1 VSSTSGTLLDDLG
14 QEGVASHL
22 DALGDLA
29 ERRFGGVGVVEVVQR
44 AQEQP
49 RGSSEQDAQRAAED
63 PDQQADEA
71 SARGALEAVV
81 AGLVLQVDATVL
93 VAGHDG
99 GPHEV
104 DLSITVELLDGRER
118 LVGLAVVGER
128 DDDDLVG
135 ADGVGIGMAS
145 GSNVNPESVMGNSS
159 CRGRGAT
166 RFRGSLRTAVGDG

>member
-1 VSSTSGTLLDDLG
+1 
-14 QEGVASHL
+14 L

-49 RGSSEQDAQRAAED
+49 GGPSEQDAQRAAED

-71 SARGALEAVV
+71 SGRGAREAVV

-99 GPHEV
+99 GLREV
-104 DLSITVELLDGRER
+104 DLPITVEIEPRTEAVALLW
-118 LVGLAVVGER
+118 
-128 DDDDLVG
+128 
-135 ADGVGIGMAS
+135 
-145 GSNVNPESVMGNSS
+145 
-159 CRGRGAT
+159 
-166 RFRGSLRTAVGDG
+166 FRAE